1 MEIDCKYVGLS
12 RLHREMAKLTQS
24 HENSTYVRR
33 GNATTIKMNQFY
45 GYLCVGIFF
54 SSIAIMYQK
63 TQVPEDTLDRIFEEV
78 GEQRAVE
85 CLHEWRN
92 RV

>member
-45 GYLCVGIFF
+45 GYLCVGTFF
-54 SSIAIMYQK
+54 FHCNN
-63 TQVPEDTLDRIFEEV
+63 VPEDASTRRHI
-78 GEQRAVE
+78 GS
-85 CLHEWRN
+85 N
-92 RV
+92 I